1 MGGIREGAMGGGARA
16 VDLFGLSLFC
26 CWWLRIEA
34 VDNDKKILSLI
45 IILTTLVLLP
55 MVDLR

>member
-1 MGGIREGAMGGGARA
+1 MGGGARA